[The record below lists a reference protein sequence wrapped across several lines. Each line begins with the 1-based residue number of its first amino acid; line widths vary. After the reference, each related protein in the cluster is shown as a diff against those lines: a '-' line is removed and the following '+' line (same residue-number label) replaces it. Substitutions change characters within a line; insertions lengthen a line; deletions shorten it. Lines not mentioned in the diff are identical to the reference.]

1 MKDLSTEQQILMIR
15 SVRTATQYEHKDDAD
30 EPEDGFEC
38 ELDHTESEVEN
49 SSHDRRYLLLIING

>member
-1 MKDLSTEQQILMIR
+1 MILL
-15 SVRTATQYEHKDDAD
+15 VRTAAQYEHEDDAD

-49 SSHDRRYLLLIING
+49 SSHDRQYLLLVIDG